1 MNKKVMTAMSGGVDS
16 SAAALLLM
24 QQGYDICGV
33 TLSLF
38 ESDQVQDTAG
48 RDAAEVCAALGI
60 EHHIIDMKAQFKRD
74 VIDRFAAGY
83 KSGETPNPCVECN
96 RNIKFSGVLYIAE
109 KLGFDMIATG
119 HYVIREYDDAAKRY
133 ILRRAVD
140 PQKDQSYVLYV
151 LTQSQIEKTLFP
163 LGGLSKSEIR
173 AIAEAHNLSTAHK
186 KESQDICFIPDGD
199 YGKFLTEKLGVI
211 SPGGSFVDVDGKPLG
226 KHEGLIRYTLGQ
238 RRGLGVAA
246 DRRLFVLSKNMAENT
261 ITLGDE
267 PLLFKSKM
275 AVRDVNWVSVAQ
287 PAASIRAQV
296 KARYRQSAQPAWIHP
311 TEKGVVVE
319 FDAPQRALT
328 TGQAAVFYDGDVMLG
343 GGTIDSAE

>member
-1 MNKKVMTAMSGGVDS
+1 VCHLLGADHFVFNMKKQFRQKVINHFA
-16 SAAALLLM
+16 
-24 QQGYDICGV
+24 
-33 TLSLF
+33 
-38 ESDQVQDTAG
+38 ESYQ
-48 RDAAEVCAALGI
+48 I
-60 EHHIIDMKAQFKRD
+60 
-74 VIDRFAAGY
+74 
-83 KSGETPNPCVECN
+83 GETPNPCIECN
-96 RNIKFSGVLYIAE
+96 RNIKFSGVLEKAE
-109 KLGFDMIATG
+109 LLEYDYIATG

-151 LTQSQIEKTLFP
+151 LTQAQIEKTLFP
-163 LGGLSKSEIR
+163 LGGLSKPEIR
-173 AIAEAHNLSTAHK
+173 TIAEKHNLVTARK

-199 YGKFLTEKLGVI
+199 YGKFLTEKMGMV
-211 SPGGSFVDVDGKPLG
+211 SPGGLFVDIDGKPLG

-238 RRGLGVAA
+238 RRGLGVSA

-275 AVRDVNWVSVAQ
+275 SVRDLNWVSIAP

-311 TEKGVVVE
+311 TENGVVVE

-328 TGQAAVFYDGDVMLG
+328 TGQAAVFYDGDVLLG
-343 GGTIDSAE
+343 GGTIDSVE